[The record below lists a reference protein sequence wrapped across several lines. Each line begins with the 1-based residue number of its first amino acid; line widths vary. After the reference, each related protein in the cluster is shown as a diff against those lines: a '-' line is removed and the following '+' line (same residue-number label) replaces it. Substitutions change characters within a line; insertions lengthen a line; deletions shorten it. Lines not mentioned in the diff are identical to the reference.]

1 MYQREFD
8 AAFYIIKKAADVIR
22 DGYFSTISIS
32 YKEDKS
38 PVTNIDKK
46 VDELIRTYLMEQFPA
61 YGILTEESKDDLSR
75 LNKDYVW
82 IIDPIDG
89 TQEFITHE
97 YEFVTNIALA
107 YKGEIVL
114 ALINVPLKNECYFAI
129 KGEGAYLIKEDKKE
143 QIHVSN
149 ITSNIRV
156 LSSPYHLSEEEK
168 EYLEKH
174 KDKFSSISYAGAAYK
189 ACLIASGKAEAS
201 YRFTLACKEWDI
213 APCDLLVT
221 EAGGYFFDIHKQ
233 KYTYNKEN
241 VKVLH
246 GFIMVNLEEN
256 YFD

>member
-38 PVTNIDKK
+38 PVTDIDKK
-46 VDELIRTYLMEQFPA
+46 VDALIKEYLLKEFPN
-61 YGILTEESKDDLSR
+61 YGILTEESEDDLSR
-75 LNKDYVW
+75 LSKDYVW

-89 TQEFITHE
+89 TQEFITHK

-114 ALINVPLKNECYFAI
+114 ALINVPLKDECYYAI
-129 KGEGAYLIKEDKKE
+129 KGEGAFLVKGNKKE
-143 QIHVSN
+143 AIHVSN
-149 ITSNIRV
+149 ISKDIRV
-156 LSSPYHLSEEEK
+156 LSSPYHMSEQEK

-174 KDKFSSISYAGAAYK
+174 KDKFSKISFAGAAYK
-189 ACLIASGKAEAS
+189 ACLIASGQAEAS

-213 APCDLLVT
+213 APCDLLLE
-221 EAGGYFFDIHKQ
+221 EAGGFFFGVNGE

-246 GFIMVNLEEN
+246 GFIMLNLKEN
-256 YFD
+256 YF